1 MNPEPIIPETE
12 DDPVIAEY
20 DVYITPEL
28 QEQVYLL
35 QFPNRDREQPYNFRH
50 GAQPVEM
57 RMKPKTNFMELDIA
71 TNVASNF
78 DKSKGMLWGSAIK
91 TAKESGAAGFGMSSG
106 FGKGNRGNELFNPD
120 KKGKKARDGGQPPLG
135 KTRSERFD
143 DANEAG
149 KVLNK
154 QTLGGQIVLPA
165 EGKPMYMLGTFRE
178 KELHLTQVTGVCQ
191 MRPQFHHIDARS
203 QIVKAAQLHK
213 AQRANGETPRQSE
226 ARVVGQSARATGPD
240 GEEMNVSGTSKFL
253 TDAAEE
259 PWTTLTFH
267 DEDQEESYGIY
278 AEKLFIAK
286 EKLDS
291 VPKLEAGMGNEM
303 FLDAISSPRVELG
316 LRPKRR
322 APLTRKERNEL
333 ADEAVGS

>member
-1 MNPEPIIPETE
+1 
-12 DDPVIAEY
+12 
-20 DVYITPEL
+20 
-28 QEQVYLL
+28 
-35 QFPNRDREQPYNFRH
+35 
-50 GAQPVEM
+50 
-57 RMKPKTNFMELDIA
+57 MKPKTNFMELDIA
-71 TNVASNF
+71 TNVTSNF
-78 DKSKGMLWGSAIK
+78 DKSKGMLWGSAMK
-91 TAKESGAAGFGMSSG
+91 TANESGAACFGMASG
-106 FGKGNRGNELFNPD
+106 FGKGNRGNELFNPE
-120 KKGKKARDGGQPPLG
+120 KRGKKAREPGQAPGGR
-135 KTRSERFD
+135 TRSERFD

-149 KVLNK
+149 KVLSK

-165 EGKPMYMLGTFRE
+165 EGKPMYMLGTFRQSMSITHLQHFPRGLGLLTNMIE
-178 KELHLTQVTGVCQ
+178 ELHLTQVTGVCQ

-213 AQRANGETPRQSE
+213 ERKAAGETPRQAE

-240 GEEMNVSGTSKFL
+240 GEEMNISGTSKFL

-286 EKLDS
+286 DKLDAL
-291 VPKLEAGMGNEM
+291 PKLEAGMGNEV

-333 ADEAVGS
+333 ADEAGGS

>member
-1 MNPEPIIPETE
+1 
-12 DDPVIAEY
+12 
-20 DVYITPEL
+20 
-28 QEQVYLL
+28 
-35 QFPNRDREQPYNFRH
+35 
-50 GAQPVEM
+50 
-57 RMKPKTNFMELDIA
+57 MKPKTNFMELDIA

-78 DKSKGMLWGSAIK
+78 DKSKGMLWGSAMK
-91 TAKESGAAGFGMSSG
+91 TANESGAAGFGMASG
-106 FGKGNRGNELFNPD
+106 FGKGNRGNELFNPE
-120 KKGKKARDGGQPPLG
+120 KRGKKAREPGQAPGGR
-135 KTRSERFD
+135 TRSERFD

-149 KVLNK
+149 KVLSK

-165 EGKPMYMLGTFRE
+165 EGKPMYMLGTFRQSMFITHLQHFPRGLGLLILMIE
-178 KELHLTQVTGVCQ
+178 ELHLTQVTGVCQ

-213 AQRANGETPRQSE
+213 ERKAAGETPRQAE

-240 GEEMNVSGTSKFL
+240 GEEMNISGTSKFL

-286 EKLDS
+286 DKLETL
-291 VPKLEAGMGNEM
+291 PKLEAGMGNEV

-333 ADEAVGS
+333 ADEASGS